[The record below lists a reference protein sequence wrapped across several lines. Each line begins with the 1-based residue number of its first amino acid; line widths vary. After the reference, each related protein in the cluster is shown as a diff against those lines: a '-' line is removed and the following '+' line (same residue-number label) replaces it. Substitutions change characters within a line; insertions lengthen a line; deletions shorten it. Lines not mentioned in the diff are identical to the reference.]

1 MNKKEENEKGG
12 VKGWIDGDETAHY
25 MLRRISALRS
35 TLLVPPLHRVP
46 LRLGNVIEIFGPSPS
61 AKTQILI
68 QVAINCVLPKEWN
81 GVRYGGFD
89 HSVLFLDLDCRFD
102 ISRFSQMLTHRIM
115 EGNAI
120 GDCDKT
126 LYDLC
131 MQRFLY
137 ARCSNSFEFLQT
149 LKSLHYRLKR
159 EKDHGVSVQLLLIDS
174 IGAFHWVDRASMFL
188 SLKEHNRKKLFLQS
202 VSEAVVQDI
211 KKLLQVHPMLVI
223 ATKSVIFGNTYSTAS
238 EEVNGCSRNVTRSP
252 QHIQYREYMPS
263 VWQVQSF
270 VTHRILLRRSDDQPV
285 INNSENSSLYVLE
298 WLLPRIGLP
307 DKIIVKDNGV
317 FVDS

>member
-1 MNKKEENEKGG
+1 MNKKEDNEKGG

-25 MLRRISALRS
+25 TLRRISALRS

-102 ISRFSQMLTHRIM
+102 ISRLSQMLTHRIM

-159 EKDHGVSVQLLLIDS
+159 EKDHGVSVQLLLID
-174 IGAFHWVDRASMFL
+174 
-188 SLKEHNRKKLFLQS
+188 RKKLFLQS

-252 QHIQYREYMPS
+252 QHTQYREYMPS
-263 VWQVQSF
+263 VWQVKV
-270 VTHRILLRRSDDQPV
+270 VTDDQPV
-285 INNSENSSLYVLE
+285 ISNSENSSWYVLE

-307 DKIIVKDNGV
+307 DKIIVKDV
-317 FVDS
+317 RTLCVDCDLS

>member
-1 MNKKEENEKGG
+1 MNKKEDNEKGG

-25 MLRRISALRS
+25 TLRRISALRS

-102 ISRFSQMLTHRIM
+102 ISRLSQMLTHRIM

-149 LKSLHYRLKR
+149 LK
-159 EKDHGVSVQLLLIDS
+159 E
-174 IGAFHWVDRASMFL
+174 
-188 SLKEHNRKKLFLQS
+188 KLFLQS

-252 QHIQYREYMPS
+252 QHTQYREYMPS
-263 VWQVQSF
+263 VWQSLLIFLILWRPLRSCSPLLHIEYFYAVQVWAPF
-270 VTHRILLRRSDDQPV
+270 PLLISNFFYPLAMTSAYSCFSDDQPV
-285 INNSENSSLYVLE
+285 ISNSENSSWYVLE

>member
-1 MNKKEENEKGG
+1 
-12 VKGWIDGDETAHY
+12 
-25 MLRRISALRS
+25 
-35 TLLVPPLHRVP
+35 
-46 LRLGNVIEIFGPSPS
+46 
-61 AKTQILI
+61 
-68 QVAINCVLPKEWN
+68 
-81 GVRYGGFD
+81 
-89 HSVLFLDLDCRFD
+89 
-102 ISRFSQMLTHRIM
+102 
-115 EGNAI
+115 
-120 GDCDKT
+120 
-126 LYDLC
+126 
-131 MQRFLY
+131 
-137 ARCSNSFEFLQT
+137 
-149 LKSLHYRLKR
+149 
-159 EKDHGVSVQLLLIDS
+159 
-174 IGAFHWVDRASMFL
+174 MFL

-263 VWQVQSF
+263 VWQSF

>member
-1 MNKKEENEKGG
+1 MNKKEDNEKGG

-25 MLRRISALRS
+25 TLRRISALRS

-102 ISRFSQMLTHRIM
+102 ISRLSQMLTHRIM

-252 QHIQYREYMPS
+252 QHTQYREYMPS
-263 VWQVQSF
+263 VWQSLLIFLILWRPLRSCSPLLHIEYFYAVQM
-270 VTHRILLRRSDDQPV
+270 INLL
-285 INNSENSSLYVLE
+285 
-298 WLLPRIGLP
+298 
-307 DKIIVKDNGV
+307 
-317 FVDS
+317 